1 MRGVQPPV
9 GVTVNSAPPLPAP
22 ARPCPSPK
30 LAQLLALYRECL
42 ADGTWARVILET
54 RDGEEELSFCCSSL
68 YRAAPSSAAPTTT
81 RKQGKQRP
89 ANERRRRRQQA
100 WRESKNARA
109 AATAPAATAAV
120 ESTAVAEVP
129 TAAATAPA
137 ATAAARNAGA
147 AMEAASTVKTG
158 VATAQTAPPP
168 AKRLKVSVAATRASA
183 RAAVVAKRRDPEFS
197 LESPEI
203 LRGHSCEGQLNES
216 LRIESQVMQREE
228 EEEKDESMEKEK
240 EKEREE
246 QKENEPQAELKPP
259 PPPPP
264 WSKFFSHNSLRVLCT
279 KCFQGNHH
287 VRAPYCVQC
296 DNEFETDVYRNFY

>member
-1 MRGVQPPV
+1 
-9 GVTVNSAPPLPAP
+9 
-22 ARPCPSPK
+22 
-30 LAQLLALYRECL
+30 
-42 ADGTWARVILET
+42 
-54 RDGEEELSFCCSSL
+54 
-68 YRAAPSSAAPTTT
+68 
-81 RKQGKQRP
+81 
-89 ANERRRRRQQA
+89 
-100 WRESKNARA
+100 
-109 AATAPAATAAV
+109 
-120 ESTAVAEVP
+120 
-129 TAAATAPA
+129 
-137 ATAAARNAGA
+137 
-147 AMEAASTVKTG
+147 MEAASTVKTG